1 MPDVRSARR
10 PRHVDL
16 GRAPYFVTSR
26 TFASRT
32 IFQGTIGALAVEQ
45 LQAERDRYG
54 FLLLAYT
61 FMPDHAH
68 FVIVPA
74 EGHTISA
81 TMRVVK
87 GGIARAINIETGAK
101 GAVWQNGFYDRVA
114 RTTEQLNAY
123 VEYTHRNPVAAGLV
137 SRNEEY
143 ALSSADGRCMED
155 YQRFLN
161 EPFVARTNR
170 ARAGKPTLLGETDG
184 GSPAAS
190 RDFAPETETARER
203 RDVDPRGNVDVAPRT
218 SAARARK
225 PALQAGGEDTSP
237 AKDKPR

>member
-1 MPDVRSARR
+1 MPEARSARR
-10 PRHVDL
+10 PPHADL

-26 TFASRT
+26 TFESRT

-45 LQAERDRYG
+45 LQAERVRYG
-54 FLLLAYT
+54 FLLLAYA

-74 EGHTISA
+74 QGHTIST

-87 GGIARAINIETGAK
+87 GGIARQINIEMGAR
-101 GAVWQNGFYDRVA
+101 GAVWQDGFYDKVA
-114 RTTEQLNAY
+114 RTIEQLNAY
-123 VEYTHRNPVAAGLV
+123 IEYTHRNPVAAGLV
-137 SRNEEY
+137 AREGEY
-143 ALSSADGRCMED
+143 ALSSADGRCMDD
-155 YQRFLN
+155 YQRFLD
-161 EPFVARTNR
+161 EPFVESTGP
-170 ARAGKPTLLGETDG
+170 ARAGKPTLQGETDG

-225 PALQAGGEDTSP
+225 PALQAGGADTSP